1 MSGLFTFSSEST
13 ADVQLLSQTKLMQE
27 MGLGT
32 FSGTAPAIR
41 RASQISQ
48 WLMLGG
54 PSVEVYDKDGFPQ
67 AVALPVS
74 RNEPVIRGSWLS
86 ENWRL

>member
-41 RASQISQ
+41 ASQISQ

-54 PSVEVYDKDGFPQ
+54 SSVEVYGKDGFPQ

-86 ENWRL
+86 ENGRL